1 VPNRRENRPPKSLD
15 DYLESPE
22 EFQQTW
28 NNTTH
33 AVSRVREGATLSQ
46 ASREFDIDPREV
58 VRLAG
63 SALRKNKKGRYVAK
77 PSDRLLRVLVIPTYQ
92 GLREIAVT
100 DSREASVVGS
110 YSAAVQRYLQ
120 TGDAE
125 RVQSFRGRYVTTA
138 DGERIVLL
146 TDLDELDRL
155 GSAGVLSFESI
166 YATVG

>member
-1 VPNRRENRPPKSLD
+1 VPRRREKPPKSLD
-15 DYLESPE
+15 DYLEKPE

-28 NNTTH
+28 NDTTH
-33 AVSRVREGATLSQ
+33 VVSRVREGASLNE
-46 ASREFDIDPREV
+46 ASREFDIDPLEV

-77 PSDRLLRVLVIPTYQ
+77 PRDRLLRVLVVPTSQ

-110 YSAAVQRYLQ
+110 YWSAVQRYLQ

-125 RVQSFRGRYVTTA
+125 RLQGFHGRYIKTA
-138 DGERIVLL
+138 DGERILLL
-146 TDLDELDRL
+146 TDPDELDRL
-155 GSAGVLSFESI
+155 GSAGVLSFESM